1 MASYSVIMAERRGAV
16 GLEDAERIVG
26 GAQMLSLMRKAG
38 WLCAKVQGN
47 RLTLFDYDE
56 CLGAWKRVC
65 LEGVEALRLA
75 ANPISISSSLGS
87 NLA

>member
-16 GLEDAERIVG
+16 GVEDAERIVG
-26 GAQMLSLMRKAG
+26 GAQMLSLMRRAG

-65 LEGVEALRLA
+65 LEGVEALRA
-75 ANPISISSSLGS
+75 AATGTPLQSL
-87 NLA
+87 NH

>member
-1 MASYSVIMAERRGAV
+1 MATYSVIMAERRGAV
-16 GLEDAERIVG
+16 GVEDAERIVG
-26 GAQMLSLMRKAG
+26 GARMLSLMRRAG

-65 LEGVEALRLA
+65 LEGVEALRA
-75 ANPISISSSLGS
+75 AATGTPLQSL
-87 NLA
+87 NH